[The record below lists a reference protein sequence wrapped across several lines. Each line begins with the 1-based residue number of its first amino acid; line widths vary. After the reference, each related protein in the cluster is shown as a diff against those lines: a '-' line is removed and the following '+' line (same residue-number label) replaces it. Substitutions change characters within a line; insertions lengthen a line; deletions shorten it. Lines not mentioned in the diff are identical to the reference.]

1 MISSSSSLDHPGM
14 FIKMVAPGG
23 VAYNAGLSDNDRLVE
38 FNGENIE
45 GLSHERL
52 VEKIKKA
59 GNSLML
65 LVVDKETDE
74 YYKKKS
80 KKIGVW
86 VASLKH
92 LPHKPRIADI
102 SKGPKGF
109 GFTLTYD
116 NKKAGRA
123 IITCQLEFP
132 VIVKSQ
138 SLRRADGRH
147 VVYRTLHQT
156 SRKPSRMF
164 RI

>member
-1 MISSSSSLDHPGM
+1 MTFSSSSLDCPDM

-23 VAYNAGLSDNDRLVE
+23 VAYNAGLRDNDRLVE
-38 FNGENIE
+38 CNGENIE
-45 GLSHERL
+45 DLSYEQV

-80 KKIGVW
+80 KKTGVW
-86 VASLKH
+86 VASVKH

-109 GFTLTYD
+109 GFTLGYD
-116 NKKAGRA
+116 NDKAGRA
-123 IITCQLEFP
+123 IIRFQPEFP
-132 VIVKSQ
+132 VIVKSHLMQ
-138 SLRRADGRH
+138 ACDLQD
-147 VVYRTLHQT
+147 T
-156 SRKPSRMF
+156 SSKM
-164 RI
+164 